1 MASAN
6 INDEVFGELKKHW
19 AWMLSLGIVMVIL
32 GVIGLGM
39 TVLFNEIVVM
49 YFGFLLLFGSGV
61 QLMQAF
67 RAEAWKGRVWHVLIA
82 LVYIVGGIIAVTEP
96 VIAGMTLA
104 LLIAWTLIVI
114 GVLRLVM
121 ALQMRGAAGWLWTLL
136 GGVLSVVLGVMIINE
151 WPQSGLWVIG
161 LFVAIE
167 ILFAGW
173 SQIMIALAAKN
184 YTAESTPQQRLKPYR
199 VYRLV
204 SCSYV

>member
-19 AWMLSLGIVMVIL
+19 AWMLSLGIVMLVL

-114 GVLRLVM
+114 GVLRLFM
-121 ALQMRGAAGWLWTLL
+121 ALQMRGANGWLWTLL

-173 SQIMIALAAKN
+173 SQIMIALAARN
-184 YTAESTPQQRLKPYR
+184 YTAKDAAT
-199 VYRLV
+199 V
-204 SCSYV
+204 S

>member
-1 MASAN
+1 MDSAN
-6 INDEVFGELKKHW
+6 INDEVFGELKKNW

-114 GVLRLVM
+114 GVLRLFM
-121 ALQMRGAAGWLWTLL
+121 GLQMRGANGWLWTLL

-184 YTAESTPQQRLKPYR
+184 YTAKDAATAS
-199 VYRLV
+199 
-204 SCSYV
+204 

>member
-1 MASAN
+1 MDSAN
-6 INDEVFGELKKHW
+6 MNDEVFGELKKNW

-32 GVIGLGM
+32 GTIGLGM

-67 RAEAWKGRVWHVLIA
+67 RAEAWKGRFWHILIA
-82 LVYIVGGIIAVTEP
+82 LMYIAGGIIAVTEP
-96 VIAGMTLA
+96 VVAGMTLA

-114 GVLRLVM
+114 GLLRLVM
-121 ALQMRGAAGWLWTLL
+121 AFQMRGANGWLWTLL
-136 GGVLSVVLGVMIINE
+136 GGVLSVALGIMIMNE

-184 YTAESTPQQRLKPYR
+184 YSVKDASTAA
-199 VYRLV
+199 
-204 SCSYV
+204 

>member
-1 MASAN
+1 MDSAN
-6 INDEVFGELKKHW
+6 INDEVFGELKKNW

-136 GGVLSVVLGVMIINE
+136 GGALSVVLGVMIINE

-184 YTAESTPQQRLKPYR
+184 YTAKDAATAS
-199 VYRLV
+199 
-204 SCSYV
+204 

>member
-114 GVLRLVM
+114 GVLRLFM

-136 GGVLSVVLGVMIINE
+136 GGVLSVALGVMIINE

-184 YTAESTPQQRLKPYR
+184 YTAKDAATAS
-199 VYRLV
+199 
-204 SCSYV
+204 

>member
-114 GVLRLVM
+114 GVLRLFM
-121 ALQMRGAAGWLWTLL
+121 GLQMRGANGWLWTLL
-136 GGVLSVVLGVMIINE
+136 GGVLSVVLGVMIIIE

-184 YTAESTPQQRLKPYR
+184 YTAKDAATAS
-199 VYRLV
+199 
-204 SCSYV
+204 

>member
-1 MASAN
+1 MDSAN
-6 INDEVFGELKKHW
+6 INDEVFGELKKNW

-82 LVYIVGGIIAVTEP
+82 LVYIVGGFIAVTEP

-114 GVLRLVM
+114 GVLRLFM
-121 ALQMRGAAGWLWTLL
+121 ALQMRGANGWLWTLV
-136 GGVLSVVLGVMIINE
+136 GGVLSVVLGIMIINE

-173 SQIMIALAAKN
+173 TQIMLALAAKN
-184 YTAESTPQQRLKPYR
+184 YTIESASTAA
-199 VYRLV
+199 
-204 SCSYV
+204 

>member
-1 MASAN
+1 MDSAK
-6 INDEVFGELKKHW
+6 INDEVFGELKKNW

-82 LVYIVGGIIAVTEP
+82 LVYIVGGIIAITEP

-184 YTAESTPQQRLKPYR
+184 YTAKDAATAF
-199 VYRLV
+199 
-204 SCSYV
+204 

>member
-1 MASAN
+1 MDSAN

-32 GVIGLGM
+32 GIIGLGM

-184 YTAESTPQQRLKPYR
+184 YTAKDAATAS
-199 VYRLV
+199 
-204 SCSYV
+204 

>member
-1 MASAN
+1 MDSAK
-6 INDEVFGELKKHW
+6 INDEVFGELKKNW

-114 GVLRLVM
+114 GVLRLFM
-121 ALQMRGAAGWLWTLL
+121 GLQMRGANGWLWTLL

-184 YTAESTPQQRLKPYR
+184 YTAKDAATAS
-199 VYRLV
+199 
-204 SCSYV
+204 

>member
-1 MASAN
+1 MDPAN
-6 INDEVFGELKKHW
+6 INDEVFGELKKNW

-67 RAEAWKGRVWHVLIA
+67 RAEAWKGRIWHVLIA
-82 LVYIVGGIIAVTEP
+82 LVYIAGGVVAVIDP

-104 LLIAWTLIVI
+104 LLIAWALIVI
-114 GVLRLVM
+114 GALRLVM
-121 ALQMRGAAGWLWTLL
+121 AFQMRGANGWLWTLL
-136 GGVLSVVLGVMIINE
+136 GGALSVVLGIMIINE
-151 WPQSGLWVIG
+151 WPESGLWVIG

-167 ILFAGW
+167 MLFAGW

-184 YTAESTPQQRLKPYR
+184 YTGKDAPTAS
-199 VYRLV
+199 
-204 SCSYV
+204 

>member
-1 MASAN
+1 MDSAN
-6 INDEVFGELKKHW
+6 INDEVFGELKKNW
-19 AWMLSLGIVMVIL
+19 AWMLSLGIVMVML

-82 LVYIVGGIIAVTEP
+82 LVYIVGGIIAITEP

-184 YTAESTPQQRLKPYR
+184 YTAKDAATAS
-199 VYRLV
+199 
-204 SCSYV
+204 

>member
-1 MASAN
+1 MDSAN
-6 INDEVFGELKKHW
+6 INDEVFGELKKNW
-19 AWMLSLGIVMVIL
+19 AWMLSLGIVMVML

-82 LVYIVGGIIAVTEP
+82 LVYIVGGIIAITEP

-114 GVLRLVM
+114 GVLRLFM
-121 ALQMRGAAGWLWTLL
+121 GLQMRGANGWLWTLL

-184 YTAESTPQQRLKPYR
+184 YTAKDAATAS
-199 VYRLV
+199 
-204 SCSYV
+204 

>member
-1 MASAN
+1 MDSAN
-6 INDEVFGELKKHW
+6 INDEVFGELKKNW

-67 RAEAWKGRVWHVLIA
+67 RAEAWTGRVWHVLIA

-114 GVLRLVM
+114 GLLRLFM

-173 SQIMIALAAKN
+173 SQIMIALAARN
-184 YTAESTPQQRLKPYR
+184 YTAED
-199 VYRLV
+199 V
-204 SCSYV
+204 SAAA

>member
-67 RAEAWKGRVWHVLIA
+67 RAEAWKGRVWRVLIA

-114 GVLRLVM
+114 GVLRLFM

-184 YTAESTPQQRLKPYR
+184 YTAKDAATAS
-199 VYRLV
+199 
-204 SCSYV
+204 

>member
-114 GVLRLVM
+114 GVLRLFM
-121 ALQMRGAAGWLWTLL
+121 GLQMRGANGWLWTLL

-184 YTAESTPQQRLKPYR
+184 YTAKDAATAF
-199 VYRLV
+199 
-204 SCSYV
+204 

>member
-1 MASAN
+1 MDSAN
-6 INDEVFGELKKHW
+6 INDEVFGELKKNW
-19 AWMLSLGIVMVIL
+19 AWMLSLGIIMVIL
-32 GVIGLGM
+32 GTIGLVM
-39 TVLFNEIVVM
+39 TVVFNEIVVM

-67 RAEAWKGRVWHVLIA
+67 RAEAWKGRFWHILIA
-82 LVYIVGGIIAVTEP
+82 LMYIAGGIIAVTEP
-96 VIAGMTLA
+96 VVAGMTLA
-104 LLIAWTLIVI
+104 LLIAWTLVVI

-121 ALQMRGAAGWLWTLL
+121 AFQMRGANGWLWTLL
-136 GGVLSVVLGVMIINE
+136 GGVLSVALGIMIMNE

-184 YTAESTPQQRLKPYR
+184 YTVKDASTAG
-199 VYRLV
+199 
-204 SCSYV
+204 

>member
-1 MASAN
+1 MDSAN

-184 YTAESTPQQRLKPYR
+184 YTAKDAATAS
-199 VYRLV
+199 
-204 SCSYV
+204 

>member
-114 GVLRLVM
+114 GVLRLFM
-121 ALQMRGAAGWLWTLL
+121 GLQMRGANGWLWTLL

-184 YTAESTPQQRLKPYR
+184 YTAKDAATAS
-199 VYRLV
+199 
-204 SCSYV
+204 

>member
-1 MASAN
+1 MVSAN
-6 INDEVFGELKKHW
+6 INDEVFGELKKNW
-19 AWMLSLGIVMVIL
+19 AWMLSLGIVMVML

-114 GVLRLVM
+114 GVLRLFM
-121 ALQMRGAAGWLWTLL
+121 GLQMRGAAGWLWTLL

-184 YTAESTPQQRLKPYR
+184 YTAKDAATAF
-199 VYRLV
+199 
-204 SCSYV
+204 